1 MDRIEENV
9 DAAVEHVQTGEK
21 EITEVG
27 KWAWQLHPL
36 FILCYGEDVVPFPGL
51 IKS

>member
-9 DAAVEHVQTGEK
+9 DAAVDHVQTGEK
-21 EITEVG
+21 EIRVVG

-36 FILCYGEDVVPFPGL
+36 FVLCYGKKLVPFPDL